1 MHRCREV
8 LHIYCIYPHFNLTY
22 DINTWIEELL
32 WVWLP
37 PAPGLGTALAL
48 AREGGGLVVDDA
60 RPRPQLRPRP
70 RPRHGA
76 RGWVARRLGGRVHT
90 RLGRPPA
97 LLPVSVEGV
106 EVGEIL

>member
-1 MHRCREV
+1 M
-8 LHIYCIYPHFNLTY
+8 L
-22 DINTWIEELL
+22 
-32 WVWLP
+32 WLP
-37 PAPGLGTALAL
+37 HAPRLGTALAL
-48 AREGGGLVVDDA
+48 AGEGGGLVVDDP

-76 RGWVARRLGGRVHT
+76 RGRVARGLGGRVHAG
-90 RLGRPPA
+90 LGRPAA

>member
-1 MHRCREV
+1 M
-8 LHIYCIYPHFNLTY
+8 
-22 DINTWIEELL
+22 
-32 WVWLP
+32 VWLP

-48 AREGGGLVVDDA
+48 AREGGGLVVDDP
-60 RPRPQLRPRP
+60 RPRPQLRP

>member
-1 MHRCREV
+1 MTYTFIAFI
-8 LHIYCIYPHFNLTY
+8 LILTKH
-22 DINTWIEELL
+22 NTWIEELL
-32 WVWLP
+32 RVWLP

-48 AREGGGLVVDDA
+48 AREGGGLVVDD
-60 RPRPQLRPRP
+60 PRPQLRP

-90 RLGRPPA
+90 RLGRPAA

>member
-1 MHRCREV
+1 M
-8 LHIYCIYPHFNLTY
+8 Y
-22 DINTWIEELL
+22 DIISTWIEELL
-32 WVWLP
+32 RAWLP
-37 PAPGLGTALAL
+37 PAPGLCTALAL

-60 RPRPQLRPRP
+60 RPRPRP

-76 RGWVARRLGGRVHT
+76 RGWVARGLGGRVHT